1 MLDAD
6 AKEEYRN
13 ALIHYAQAKEILD
26 LARCHR
32 SRALCAILESDS
44 TLTGA
49 VEPAIEDDGFY
60 EMLEAR
66 VLECLGGKVNVAALH
81 RKTWA

>member
-6 AKEEYRN
+6 AKEEYRS
-13 ALIHYAQAKEILD
+13 ALTQHAQAKEILE

-32 SRALCAILESDS
+32 SRALCAPIESDS

-49 VEPAIEDDGFY
+49 VELAIKDDGFY
-60 EMLEAR
+60 EMLEAM
-66 VLECLGGKVNVAALH
+66 VLEYLGGKVNVAALH